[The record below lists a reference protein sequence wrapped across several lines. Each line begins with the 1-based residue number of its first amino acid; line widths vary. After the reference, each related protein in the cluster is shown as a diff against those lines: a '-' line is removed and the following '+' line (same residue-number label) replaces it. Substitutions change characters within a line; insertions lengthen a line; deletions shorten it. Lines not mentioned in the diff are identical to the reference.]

1 MVRPIS
7 LRLRNAKILARARAT
22 LARCDEE
29 DRLQRATKFWGLK
42 ALHACREAFD
52 LDEKTNFRFMS
63 RSGQEQA
70 RKRQKFIE
78 AELRRIAGDR

>member
-42 ALHACREAFD
+42 ALHACREAFA